1 MIKKP
6 TTTADKIVQL
16 SAELFAEKGYDALS
30 LRDIALACDM
40 KAPSLYNHFKDKETL
55 YRAVLQRVFSQQAPL
70 LLNCFKTNEPP
81 EQQLKNFI
89 SSACSAMS
97 KSVVF
102 RNLFLRELVSAN
114 EQYVQYL
121 AQEVMAETC
130 RMIHDA
136 LFKIEPKCDAH
147 FMTTSLVGLM
157 FFHFQINKMRPFMLN
172 SEPKHLDSVYISK
185 QIEVMLFNQIAS
197 FKTV

>member
-114 EQYVQYL
+114 EQYVQ
-121 AQEVMAETC
+121 
-130 RMIHDA
+130 
-136 LFKIEPKCDAH
+136 
-147 FMTTSLVGLM
+147 
-157 FFHFQINKMRPFMLN
+157 
-172 SEPKHLDSVYISK
+172 
-185 QIEVMLFNQIAS
+185 
-197 FKTV
+197 